1 MIPDYVLEVLEDP
14 SSIKMIGTIDTE
26 DNVII
31 EPVKTVEMVDKDI
44 IAFPCFYKETKTVEN
59 MIKRRYV
66 SLAIFQPDIIA
77 YQIKGVF
84 KGVVENGE
92 LFDRFK
98 EINKS
103 VLEIVKFRVT
113 EIYALT
119 MAIAGDRIV

>member
-31 EPVKTVEMVDKDI
+31 EPVKMVETVDKDI
-44 IAFPCFYKETKTVEN
+44 IAFPCSRKETKTVEN

-84 KGVVENGE
+84 KEVVENGE